1 MSDRIL
7 FSIGEALIDM
17 IPSRVGCSFD
27 EVPAFSP
34 RVGGAPANV
43 CAAVARLGGRSALL
57 SQLGDDPFGHKIA
70 RALAGCGVELSHLE
84 FTSKASTALAFV
96 SLAENGERTFSF
108 CRKPSADLLYA
119 PEQIDPGWFSQAF
132 ALHFCSVSLVDSP
145 MRYAHLAA
153 ITAAREAGAILWGPL
168 VQQLTKDFIP
178 GFAVAFAIGTYIDLK
193 AMGDGFARLCGV
205 KNENGLLFH
214 ILRVASITFVMAV
227 LMSLVMMF
235 LAVGYT
241 MPAGAFFMA
250 YLMSFPLTYVVAL
263 VVAFITFAFGMPLTI
278 ALCRKPPKMP
288 THP

>member
-1 MSDRIL
+1 MFRKDQFGIVFNTI
-7 FSIGEALIDM
+7 FSLMFAIFLPLYIDGSNM
-17 IPSRVGCSFD
+17 F
-27 EVPAFSP
+27 
-34 RVGGAPANV
+34 
-43 CAAVARLGGRSALL
+43 
-57 SQLGDDPFGHKIA
+57 
-70 RALAGCGVELSHLE
+70 
-84 FTSKASTALAFV
+84 
-96 SLAENGERTFSF
+96 
-108 CRKPSADLLYA
+108 
-119 PEQIDPGWFSQAF
+119 
-132 ALHFCSVSLVDSP
+132 
-145 MRYAHLAA
+145 
-153 ITAAREAGAILWGPL
+153 REAGAILWGPL

-263 VVAFITFAFGMPLTI
+263 VVAFITFAFGMPEAPQDAGPSLIKQRPGRTSFGCAWI
-278 ALCRKPPKMP
+278 HFQGGTLCQFPFTPKARR
-288 THP
+288 TRAISRTWRSWASAI

>member
-1 MSDRIL
+1 MFRKDQFGIVFNTI
-7 FSIGEALIDM
+7 FSIMFAIFLPLYIDGSNM
-17 IPSRVGCSFD
+17 F
-27 EVPAFSP
+27 
-34 RVGGAPANV
+34 
-43 CAAVARLGGRSALL
+43 
-57 SQLGDDPFGHKIA
+57 
-70 RALAGCGVELSHLE
+70 
-84 FTSKASTALAFV
+84 
-96 SLAENGERTFSF
+96 
-108 CRKPSADLLYA
+108 
-119 PEQIDPGWFSQAF
+119 
-132 ALHFCSVSLVDSP
+132 
-145 MRYAHLAA
+145 
-153 ITAAREAGAILWGPL
+153 REAGAILWGPL

-263 VVAFITFAFGMPLTI
+263 VVAFITFAIGMPLTI

-288 THP
+288 VHPYPNSDLGAPAGCAWIHFQGGTLCQFPFTPRARRTRAISRTWRSWASAI

>member
-1 MSDRIL
+1 MFRKDQFGIVFNTI
-7 FSIGEALIDM
+7 FSLMFAIFLPLYIDGSNM
-17 IPSRVGCSFD
+17 F
-27 EVPAFSP
+27 
-34 RVGGAPANV
+34 
-43 CAAVARLGGRSALL
+43 
-57 SQLGDDPFGHKIA
+57 
-70 RALAGCGVELSHLE
+70 
-84 FTSKASTALAFV
+84 
-96 SLAENGERTFSF
+96 
-108 CRKPSADLLYA
+108 
-119 PEQIDPGWFSQAF
+119 
-132 ALHFCSVSLVDSP
+132 
-145 MRYAHLAA
+145 
-153 ITAAREAGAILWGPL
+153 REAGVILWGPL

-193 AMGDGFARLCGV
+193 AMGDGFARLC
-205 KNENGLLFH
+205 H

-288 THP
+288 AHP